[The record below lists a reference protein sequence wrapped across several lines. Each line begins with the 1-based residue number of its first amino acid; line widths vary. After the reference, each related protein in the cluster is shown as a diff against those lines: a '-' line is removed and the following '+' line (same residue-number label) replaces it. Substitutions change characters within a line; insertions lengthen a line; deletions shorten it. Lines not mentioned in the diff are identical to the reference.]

1 MVGLSAHKIP
11 EGEIGIYFTGG
22 ALQEEFTRPGIH
34 YSNPVMTDVKLIKIR
49 DRTDTLDPLEIITKD
64 GIKTRFDN
72 VQVISG
78 VKPEKVVALVKK
90 YGLEF
95 HETMVFDR
103 IKEEIRIF
111 CANHT
116 IDEVYSTMFLDI
128 VKKVQDKTKETI
140 MKLGEG
146 GITIK
151 HLAISKP
158 DIPEDIANNYKDVK
172 VQWTM
177 QLVATQQQK
186 TEKIKKETESIKAV
200 ADAERSKKVQEIDI
214 QKHTLKAVADAERSQ
229 KVQEIEINKQTLK
242 AVADAERK
250 KQVQEIDLKKQILE
264 KEGEKNISSLNNFIV
279 KEREENRANVEK
291 YAKEQLAAANVKL
304 FDNKA
309 YVQLETAKSL
319 SQNTKFFFSGEGSPL
334 GSILAKVMN
343 N

>member
-1 MVGLSAHKIP
+1 M
-11 EGEIGIYFTGG
+11 
-22 ALQEEFTRPGIH
+22 
-34 YSNPVMTDVKLIKIR
+34 
-49 DRTDTLDPLEIITKD
+49 
-64 GIKTRFDN
+64 
-72 VQVISG
+72 
-78 VKPEKVVALVKK
+78 
-90 YGLEF
+90 
-95 HETMVFDR
+95 
-103 IKEEIRIF
+103 
-111 CANHT
+111 
-116 IDEVYSTMFLDI
+116 
-128 VKKVQDKTKETI
+128 
-140 MKLGEG
+140 
-146 GITIK
+146 
-151 HLAISKP
+151 
-158 DIPEDIANNYKDVK
+158 
-172 VQWTM
+172 
-177 QLVATQQQK
+177 K

-250 KQVQEIDLKKQILE
+250 KQVQEIDLKKQIIE

-304 FDNKA
+304 FDNKG

-334 GSILAKVMN
+334 GSILAKVIN